1 MVLKST
7 TKRRQSAAATKSPST
22 PDESPTIL
30 QFRIFLKDVSPMVWR
45 RVQVPST
52 MTLCE
57 FHGVLQV
64 AMGWESIHLYQ
75 FVIHAVRYGSWETA
89 ANSPKVALDD
99 LKLRKGSR
107 FLYEYDLN
115 IPWEHE
121 IRLEERG
128 SVNPETRYPN
138 CPGGDGNCPQEDCG
152 GPEGWMWRQDNAFG
166 YEMVDDLATTVALFQ
181 EISDTKSFAAL
192 EDPDR
197 WEEFRET
204 LERIEQRV
212 SWQGQ
217 PFERR
222 KVNERLRQGDHLVLM
237 HQQM

>member
-7 TKRRQSAAATKSPST
+7 TKRRRSAATTKSPST
-22 PDESPTIL
+22 PDGSPTIL
-30 QFRIFLKDVSPMVWR
+30 QFRIFLKDVSSMVWR

-52 MTLCE
+52 MTLRE

-64 AMGWESIHLYQ
+64 VMGWESIHLYQ
-75 FVIHAVRYGSWETA
+75 FVIRTVRYGSWETA

-128 SVNPETRYPN
+128 SVKPETRYPN

-152 GPEGWMWRQDNAFG
+152 GPGAWMWRQDNAFG

-181 EISDTKSFAAL
+181 EISDTNSFAMMD
-192 EDPDR
+192 EPDR

-204 LERIEQRV
+204 LERIDQRV

-222 KVNERLRQGDHLVLM
+222 KVNERLRQGDHLVLV

>member
-1 MVLKST
+1 
-7 TKRRQSAAATKSPST
+7 
-22 PDESPTIL
+22 
-30 QFRIFLKDVSPMVWR
+30 
-45 RVQVPST
+45 
-52 MTLCE
+52 
-57 FHGVLQV
+57 
-64 AMGWESIHLYQ
+64 
-75 FVIHAVRYGSWETA
+75 
-89 ANSPKVALDD
+89 
-99 LKLRKGSR
+99 
-107 FLYEYDLN
+107 
-115 IPWEHE
+115 
-121 IRLEERG
+121 
-128 SVNPETRYPN
+128 
-138 CPGGDGNCPQEDCG
+138 
-152 GPEGWMWRQDNAFG
+152 MWRQDNAFG

-181 EISDTKSFAAL
+181 EISDTKSFAEL